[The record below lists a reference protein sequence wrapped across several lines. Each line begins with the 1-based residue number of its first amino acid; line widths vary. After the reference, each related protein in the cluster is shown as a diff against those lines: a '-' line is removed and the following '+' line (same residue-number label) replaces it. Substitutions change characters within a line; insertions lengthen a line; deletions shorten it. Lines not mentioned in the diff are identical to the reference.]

1 MIRIFCSIILIAGIL
16 ATLPVA
22 AQDDRYSQLDPRQF
36 DAERDPDIDMFIGNW
51 RDSLPRQLHGN
62 LLVRDILTGLVG
74 EDPLH
79 PVRKGAVL
87 EYTNSISHATLA
99 PRAETVPDK
108 LDGVQEAIYV
118 ISGTGTI
125 TSDGTTGTIGPGS
138 GILIPPDV
146 EFIMA
151 NTGVEPLT
159 MYMLN
164 EPIPDGYTPRE
175 TVLVR
180 NKFDGP
186 AGLNVHWSNIDRS
199 IVGGLANYGG
209 LTSVTIDA
217 MTIAQPHSHGTG
229 VEEIWIAVEGDITL
243 QFGKELRKLPV
254 GSAYK
259 IPDTGIT
266 AHANINAGTTPINLI
281 HMMKSLRAETPK
293 YAALEPSKFDPDDDP
308 PADLFIGN
316 RLHSMPRILH
326 GALIVRDMLTPLVG
340 EPLRPTLKGA
350 VLTKMQSVSFFTL
363 EANGRT
369 QPAILDSEQYIFYI
383 DGGCGT
389 IHSGNDSFELR
400 EGIGVLV
407 PPSLEFTME
416 AGATPITGYLVVEP
430 VPAGFTPNTA
440 IKTVDEHDGPLN
452 ISVHWANIDNGLFS
466 KGDGL
471 TTLLGIGV
479 IRLDAMTIAQP
490 HSHAEG
496 IEEVWFAIDG
506 DIMTLLGKQLRHLP
520 VGTAYK
526 IPADNMT
533 AHANIN
539 RTDDVIKLMWIMHVP
554 GQ

>member
-1 MIRIFCSIILIAGIL
+1 MIRTICSAILIAGIL
-16 ATLPVA
+16 ATLPAA

-36 DAERDPDIDMFIGNW
+36 DPERDPDIDLFIGNW
-51 RDSLPRQLHGN
+51 RDSMPRHVHGN
-62 LLVRDILTGLVG
+62 LIVRDILTKLVG

-79 PVRKGAVL
+79 PARKGAILV
-87 EYTNSISHATLA
+87 YTNSVSHATLA
-99 PRAETVPDK
+99 PRSVTVPDI
-108 LDGVQEAIYV
+108 LDGEQEAIYV
-118 ISGTGTI
+118 VSGVGTI
-125 TSDGTTGTIGPGS
+125 TSGGTTDNIGPGS
-138 GILIPPDV
+138 GILIPPGV
-146 EFIMA
+146 EFTMT
-151 NTGVEPLT
+151 NTGGEPLT

-175 TVLVR
+175 TVQVR

-199 IVGGLANYGG
+199 IVSGLANYGG
-209 LTSVTIDA
+209 MTSVTLDA
-217 MTIAQPHSHGTG
+217 MTIAQPHSHGAG
-229 VEEIWIAVEGDITL
+229 VEEIWIAVEGDILL
-243 QFGKELRKLPV
+243 QFGKELRTLPV

-266 AHANINAGTTPINLI
+266 AHANINAGETPINLI
-281 HMMKSLRAETPK
+281 HMMKSLRSETPK

-340 EPLRPTLKGA
+340 EPLRPVRKGA
-350 VLTKMQSVSFFTL
+350 VLTEMKSVSCVTL

-369 QPAILDSEQYIFYI
+369 RPATLDGEQYIFYV
-383 DGGCGT
+383 DGGCGAIRSGGET
-389 IHSGNDSFELR
+389 IELR
-400 EGIGVLV
+400 EGIGILV
-407 PPSLEFTME
+407 PPSLEFVME
-416 AGATPITGYLVVEP
+416 AGATPLTGNLVVEP
-430 VPAGFTPNTA
+430 VPAGFTPNTG
-440 IKTVDEHDGPLN
+440 IKVVDEHEGPLS

-466 KGDGL
+466 RGDGL

-490 HSHAEG
+490 HSHPEG
-496 IEEVWFAIDG
+496 VEEVWFAIDG
-506 DIMTLLGKQLRHLP
+506 DIMVLLGKQLRRLP

-526 IPADNMT
+526 IPADGMT

-539 RTDDVIKLMWIMHVP
+539 RTDGIIKLMWIMHVP
-554 GQ
+554 E

>member
-1 MIRIFCSIILIAGIL
+1 MNRTTTGIL
-16 ATLPVA
+16 TCLLLLCLAAPVA
-22 AQDDRYSQLDPRQF
+22 AQSLDGRPY
-36 DAERDPDIDMFIGNW
+36 DPERDPDIDMFIGNW
-51 RDSLPRQLHGN
+51 RDSMPRQLHGN
-62 LLVRDILTGLVG
+62 LVVRDILTRLVG

-79 PVRKGAVL
+79 PARKGAVL

-99 PRAETVPDK
+99 PRSMTVPDK

-118 ISGTGTI
+118 VSGIGTI
-125 TSDGTTGTIGPGS
+125 TSGRNKTDIGPGS
-138 GILIPPDV
+138 GILIPPGV
-146 EFIMA
+146 EFTMA

-164 EPIPDGYTPRE
+164 EPIPDGFTPRE
-175 TVLVR
+175 TMLVR

-229 VEEIWIAVEGDITL
+229 VEEIWIAVEGDILL
-243 QFGKELRKLPV
+243 QFGKELRTLPI

-259 IPDTGIT
+259 IPDNGIT
-266 AHANINAGTTPINLI
+266 AHANINAGNTPINLI

-293 YAALEPSKFDPDDDP
+293 YAALEPSKFDPNDDP
-308 PADLFIGN
+308 PAGLFIGN

-326 GALIVRDMLTPLVG
+326 GALIVRDMLTPLAG
-340 EPLRPTLKGA
+340 DDPLRPTLKGA
-350 VLTKMQSVSFFTL
+350 VLTKMQSVSGFTL

-369 QPAILDSEQYIFYI
+369 QPATLDSEQYIFYI

-389 IHSGNDSFELR
+389 IRSGNESFDLR
-400 EGIGVLV
+400 EGIGILV

-430 VPAGFTPNTA
+430 VPAGFTPNSA
-440 IKTVDEHDGPLN
+440 IKVVDEHEGPLN

-506 DIMTLLGKQLRHLP
+506 DIMMLLGKQLRRLP
-520 VGTAYK
+520 VGAAYK